1 MIAFLTSD
9 ILKETNKPVSKEGY
23 KEGYLTKR
31 GKNFGGWKT
40 RFFVLQGPQLE
51 YYESV
56 RFLLIEQQRR
66 ISNVHFT
73 IQRGGTHLGSIAI
86 TGAQIGRQQRP
97 TDRPQTDEENEYR
110 HAFLIIESRKGV
122 AGTHRHVL
130 CAESDEERDNWV
142 EILVRYVSGVY
153 DEDPNPNNT
162 SGASINVTIPNA
174 PSASNA
180 STYSRTSTASP
191 DSAHSP
197 VIMRNGRQQP
207 TRGMSKDDI
216 SVGPALPLSQI
227 PHDAATAKL
236 FQNTAPY
243 DDSSSIKGN
252 DVSPS
257 DRYPSPASGFTDQQT
272 ARRLLE
278 KGPSPSQSQ
287 PPSQY
292 ASSTEL
298 PLSSSLPTTSP
309 LESGTTEFLASVTPR
324 ANSELGHYSD
334 MVDPRAAAVGAGSG
348 GAGVASP
355 SRSRQSPATSE
366 AARNRHLHRQ
376 SYHPSH
382 DTVRSSPLQPP
393 QPPQGLQPHTHLTPT
408 PERPSSPDVGSSPSA
423 QNTPRPDMTNGAN
436 SKVKISG
443 PMNGA
448 PIPAGLKFGTKEK
461 EPETHPPNERR
472 EKAKSRMF
480 WDRFKGASCPL
491 LSFFHHAD

>member
-1 MIAFLTSD
+1 MGSQAVLEQYLQTLINLPIKNNDEVIAFLTSD

-56 RFLLIEQQRR
+56 RFLPIDIQRR
-66 ISNVHFT
+66 ISDIRFA

-153 DEDPNPNNT
+153 DEDPKPNT
-162 SGASINVTIPNA
+162 SSGASINVTIPNV
-174 PSASNA
+174 PSTTSNA

-227 PHDAATAKL
+227 PHDAATP
-236 FQNTAPY
+236 AP
-243 DDSSSIKGN
+243 
-252 DVSPS
+252 P
-257 DRYPSPASGFTDQQT
+257 PPA
-272 ARRLLE
+272 
-278 KGPSPSQSQ
+278 
-287 PPSQY
+287 
-292 ASSTEL
+292 
-298 PLSSSLPTTSP
+298 PT
-309 LESGTTEFLASVTPR
+309 
-324 ANSELGHYSD
+324 
-334 MVDPRAAAVGAGSG
+334 AAAARGS
-348 GAGVASP
+348 
-355 SRSRQSPATSE
+355 TISE
-366 AARNRHLHRQ
+366 
-376 SYHPSH
+376 
-382 DTVRSSPLQPP
+382 
-393 QPPQGLQPHTHLTPT
+393 
-408 PERPSSPDVGSSPSA
+408 
-423 QNTPRPDMTNGAN
+423 
-436 SKVKISG
+436 
-443 PMNGA
+443 
-448 PIPAGLKFGTKEK
+448 
-461 EPETHPPNERR
+461 
-472 EKAKSRMF
+472 
-480 WDRFKGASCPL
+480 
-491 LSFFHHAD
+491 